1 MVITNNSDNQTKI
14 IILTSAETL
23 IERIKLKVR
32 LLKDLN
38 AMNTKSYEYFSRELI
53 DSSKQVSAWKKWAE
67 ASRS

>member
-14 IILTSAETL
+14 IILSGAETL

-38 AMNTKSYEYFSRELI
+38 AMSTKSYEYFSRELI
-53 DSSKQVSAWKKWAE
+53 DSSK
-67 ASRS
+67 